1 MNRNDT
7 VSRRDFLIGAGAAAT
22 LQVSLVEMAL
32 GSARDFTFACISDAH
47 LQHLRGRQFVPQWDH
62 SLARAVSETNLL
74 SPKPDF
80 VVFGG
85 DLAQLGTRAELDHGA
100 ELLAKLGCEVRMVIG
115 EHDYYRDL
123 GEHWSRLYGPQWY
136 SFDHKGVHFVV
147 LNSILAGDAW
157 LERWPEGAQ
166 RMAHMAGLEN
176 PEGSPFR
183 VGARQRGWLARD
195 LANLHPSTP
204 LVVFSHSPLQK
215 IHRDWNFWTEDAA
228 QVQALLAPFD
238 TTTVFH
244 GHVHQVQ
251 HSRVGNIGF
260 HSVKA
265 TAWAWPSVQSCW
277 PADSLLPKLTVPVGD
292 RCADASSTG
301 WQLIDVQT
309 GRVTFSA
316 GLNAGYVRRRRGGAE

>member
-32 GSARDFTFACISDAH
+32 GSTQAFTFACISDAH
-47 LQHLRGRQFVPQWDH
+47 LQHLRGGQFVPQWDR

-100 ELLAKLGCEVRMVIG
+100 ELLAKLGCKVRMVIG

-123 GEHWSRLYGPQWY
+123 GEHWSRLFGPQWY

-147 LNSILAGDAW
+147 LNSILAEDAW

-176 PEGSPFR
+176 PDGSPFR

-195 LANLHPSTP
+195 LANLRPSTP
-204 LVVFSHSPLQK
+204 LVVLSHSPLQK

-238 TTTVFH
+238 TTTVLH

-251 HSRVGNIGF
+251 HSRAGNIAF

-265 TAWAWPSVQSCW
+265 TAWAWPGVQSCW
-277 PADSLLPKLTVPVGD
+277 PTDSLLPKLTVPTGD
-292 RCADASSTG
+292 RCTGTPATG
-301 WQLIDVQT
+301 WQLIDVHS
-309 GRVTFSA
+309 GRVALRQDLSA
-316 GLNAGYVRRRRGGAE
+316 WRAA